1 VPSSVDVDVVYVDPL
16 TGDTVQSG
24 NSGEKAASTT
34 RAHCIRHRSLLI
46 DPETMS
52 LPPHPLGPVGDRAV
66 GLPVASATFT
76 GICLSDWLADRLA
89 DVLLRHRSF
98 RIVTFVKCH
107 RVDACLFRIRQTL
120 VGDRKCNAGSKLS
133 RLHVRLSHVDD
144 VGVVAELAEVL
155 SHSLHSLSLTGCSI
169 MSIGC
174 ATVVRSLLT
183 GSRRILE
190 LDLGFN
196 DVAEVG
202 ALSDALAANCSLR
215 CLRLKGNAIGWA
227 GAASLFGSLRQN
239 YRLELLDLSG
249 NPIGERLKSD
259 GDDLWRTVAE
269 ALLSN
274 RTLRELKLERCML
287 GVEAC
292 SSLGRVL
299 AVNSTLRVLDVSMN
313 QSVGDLGVA
322 LLANGLR
329 RNRRSGIRTLAL
341 NMCAVGNVGFRS
353 LLVAVKDGGA
363 TGLRHVKLCYN
374 RINSKEQ
381 PQMMWWRQEPRTTE
395 GRQRSSLRPRPSSA
409 HFDLH
414 FQEASRLQLMS
425 DIPGNITLE
434 SYCDRDVLSST
445 PITRPGSSAD
455 DRCPLYSILMSD
467 NLLVES
473 TNQHNQSMTLN
484 NASDSDAGLVNRS
497 VESDTMTVQA
507 MIFNGANHR
516 PVLAST
522 PTTSQQLRTDVDR
535 VCNRSATEELPALSQ
550 WPDLLRGAINSRTD
564 SVRRADSDRR
574 SSENFRG
581 VTPNSS
587 LFPAPTTDDD
597 SDVDDN
603 REDIYDLLCRVLRAN
618 PQLKVLLWGNQQW
631 YSGGGIASK
640 TAELDADIAE
650 AVMDSSAVSCSTVET
665 TSNRLDGSRTL
676 YATLP
681 RNHQFI

>member
-1 VPSSVDVDVVYVDPL
+1 VQSSVDVDVVYVDPL
-16 TGDTVQSG
+16 TGDTVQSA
-24 NSGEKAASTT
+24 NSGEEAASAT
-34 RAHCIRHRSLLI
+34 RANCLRHRSLFI

-52 LPPHPLGPVGDRAV
+52 LPPHPLGPAGDRAV
-66 GLPVASATFT
+66 GIPVVSATFT
-76 GICLSDWLADRLA
+76 GVCLSDRLADRLA

-98 RIVTFVKCH
+98 RILTFVKCH
-107 RVDACLFRIRQTL
+107 RVNACLFRIRQTL
-120 VGDRKCNAGSKLS
+120 VGDRKCNADSKLS

-144 VGVVAELAEVL
+144 VSAVAQLAEVL

-169 MSIGC
+169 MSTGC

-196 DVAEVG
+196 DVAEIG
-202 ALSDALAANCSLR
+202 PLSNALAANCSLR

-227 GAASLFGSLRQN
+227 EAASLFGSLRQN

-287 GVEAC
+287 DVDAC

-299 AVNSTLRVLDVSMN
+299 AVNTTLRVLDVSMN
-313 QSVGDLGVA
+313 QSVGDLGVV

-341 NMCAVGNVGFRS
+341 NMCDVGNVGFRS
-353 LLVAVKDGGA
+353 LLIAVKDGGA

-374 RINSKEQ
+374 RISSKEQ
-381 PQMMWWRQEPRTTE
+381 PQMMWRRREPGTTE
-395 GRQRSSLRPRPSSA
+395 GRQRSSLRPRPASA

-414 FQEASRLQLMS
+414 FHEASHLQLVLDRPS
-425 DIPGNITLE
+425 NITLE
-434 SYCDRDVLSST
+434 SDCDRDVLSST

-455 DRCPLYSILMSD
+455 ERRCPLSSILMSD

-473 TNQHNQSMTLN
+473 TSEHDQSMTLN
-484 NASDSDAGLVNRS
+484 NASDSDAGRVNRS
-497 VESDTMTVQA
+497 VESDTTTSQA
-507 MIFNGANHR
+507 VFNGANHR
-516 PVLAST
+516 PVLEST
-522 PTTSQQLRTDVDR
+522 TTTCKQLRTDIDR
-535 VCNRSATEELPALSQ
+535 VCNRSGTEELSE
-550 WPDLLRGAINSRTD
+550 WPDVLRGAVNSRTD
-564 SVRRADSDRR
+564 SVRKSYSDSR
-574 SSENFRG
+574 SSEDFRG
-581 VTPNSS
+581 ITPNSS
-587 LFPAPTTDDD
+587 RLPAPTADED

-603 REDIYDLLCRVLRAN
+603 QEDIYDLLCRILGAN

-640 TAELDADIAE
+640 TAELDEDIAE
-650 AVMDSSAVSCSTVET
+650 PVMDSSAVSCSTVET
-665 TSNRLDGSRTL
+665 TSNRLDGSRIL

-681 RNHQFI
+681 RSHEFI